1 MTSNTNALQNEERMK
16 LKQSLLELART
27 DHGKNN
33 PKEQRQQ
40 LEVIMEELQNIR
52 PFQDTASSP
61 LLQKEWLL

>member
-1 MTSNTNALQNEERMK
+1 MK
-16 LKQSLLELART
+16 LKQSLLELARNDKST
-27 DHGKNN
+27 TSKNN

-40 LEVIMEELQNIR
+40 LEVIMEELQNVR